1 MLKILLYTVA
11 LLFSFYLLYIFAEF
25 YFIRSLDRLSQRL
38 RLSSDI
44 AGSTLMAAGSSAPEL
59 AVMVIS
65 VLKTGHHEPIGVGTI
80 VGSALFNLFVIS
92 GVVMIVKQKARLS
105 WQPMVRDL
113 LFYAL
118 TVSLMI
124 WSFRDG
130 DISAWEAAAFLLL
143 YGWYLLTML
152 IWKKKFFYLDRET
165 SSGESEDTGPLW
177 VGYMNQYL
185 RRIFPSP
192 NLFLIFFLS
201 IVVITFLA
209 WVLVESAIVIS
220 VGLGIPEIFIALVV
234 IAVGTSVP
242 DLVSSVIVARQGRA
256 GMAINNAIG
265 SNIFDILIGLGLPF
279 FLYHLFS
286 AEQISLERTDL
297 GLSFAFLMGSTFF
310 LLLFFLLNKWYTK
323 RGAGILLVLLYT
335 MYLLF
340 EMTDVINM

>member
-1 MLKILLYTVA
+1 MLIILLYTIA
-11 LLFSFYLLYIFAEF
+11 LLLSFYLLYIFTEF

-38 RLSSDI
+38 EISSDI

-65 VLKTGHHEPIGVGTI
+65 VLKTGHHEAIGVGTI
-80 VGSALFNLFVIS
+80 VGSALFNLFVIT

-118 TVSLMI
+118 TVVLMI
-124 WSFRDG
+124 LSFRDG
-130 DISAWEAAAFLLL
+130 DLSAGEAGAFLLL
-143 YGWYLLTML
+143 YGGYLLTML

-165 SSGESEDTGPLW
+165 PSGDSEDAGPRW
-177 VGYMNQYL
+177 VGHLNHYL
-185 RRIFPSP
+185 RHIFPAP

-220 VGLGIPEIFIALVV
+220 VGLGVPEIFIALVV

-256 GMAINNAIG
+256 GMAINNAVG

-286 AEQISLERTDL
+286 AGQISLEKTDL
-297 GLSFAFLMGSTFF
+297 GLSFAFLMGSTLF

-323 RGAGILLVLLYT
+323 RGAGILLILLY
-335 MYLLF
+335 MIYLYL
-340 EMTDVINM
+340 EMAGVINM